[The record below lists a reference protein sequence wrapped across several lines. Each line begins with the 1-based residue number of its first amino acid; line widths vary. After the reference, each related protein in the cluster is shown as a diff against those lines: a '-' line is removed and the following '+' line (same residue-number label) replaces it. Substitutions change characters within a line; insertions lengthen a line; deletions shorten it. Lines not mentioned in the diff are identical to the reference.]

1 MSDVFGYEGF
11 QYEYVPGWPTLP
23 EGYTLLECPGVAV
36 DSQDNVFL
44 LTRGEHPLMQFDKDG
59 NFIKSF
65 GEGYFSNRTHGLYI
79 AHDDTLLVADD
90 GIHTVQRFN
99 SAGGAVVRTGR
110 PQQPIAEV
118 GRAAVQPADFRGY
131 PSVQRRLVRL

>member
-1 MSDVFGYEGF
+1 MADVFGYEGF

-36 DSQDNVFL
+36 DSHDNVFL

-65 GEGYFSNRTHGLYI
+65 GEGYFSSRTQWAVRRPRRHAARGGRRHP
-79 AHDDTLLVADD
+79 HD
-90 GIHTVQRFN
+90 
-99 SAGGAVVRTGR
+99 
-110 PQQPIAEV
+110 P
-118 GRAAVQPADFRGY
+118 AVQ
-131 PSVQRRLVRL
+131 QRR